1 MIDQDRNNQENL
13 QQGPSEEGPFVE
25 TDAAIR
31 SLSEA
36 LRISFV
42 ILKIIMVVLVVLF
55 LASGLETVGP
65 GEQAIV
71 LRFGKIRGV
80 GEAKILK
87 PRARPYW
94 VFPYPIEEMI
104 KIPVGTMVD
113 LSIRTFWYYQSEQEL
128 LEESQGKRRAPRNDW
143 LDPVKDGYCLTR
155 SPVRADEEV
164 VLGGSDYNIVHSK
177 WQLIYQVADP
187 ELFFKNVYV
196 KDLKPGQVYL
206 DVMTESVEPLLKSIL
221 ENAVAGALVNYTI
234 DEAVKS
240 QDTIRRSVE
249 HLVREK
255 LNSISEGETENICG
269 IKVVSVYLTD
279 ITWPR
284 QVDEAFQ
291 AAHKASQAS
300 QKAISEARTYAQKVL
315 NQTAGPVAESLY
327 EALHDAEVEAATLES
342 LWAQSAGDVQEKL
355 VQARAYATRVEAAAK
370 ANADYFL
377 SLLPEYRKHP
387 EITIQSIYR
396 EAIERV
402 LEGADEKFIIQ
413 PTEGEEIRIHLSRDP
428 EIRRKRARQR
438 ASEKAK
444 EQEQQ

>member
-155 SPVRADEEV
+155 SPVHADEEV

-177 WQLIYQVADP
+177 W
-187 ELFFKNVYV
+187 
-196 KDLKPGQVYL
+196 
-206 DVMTESVEPLLKSIL
+206 
-221 ENAVAGALVNYTI
+221 
-234 DEAVKS
+234 
-240 QDTIRRSVE
+240 
-249 HLVREK
+249 
-255 LNSISEGETENICG
+255 
-269 IKVVSVYLTD
+269 
-279 ITWPR
+279 
-284 QVDEAFQ
+284 
-291 AAHKASQAS
+291 
-300 QKAISEARTYAQKVL
+300 
-315 NQTAGPVAESLY
+315 
-327 EALHDAEVEAATLES
+327 
-342 LWAQSAGDVQEKL
+342 
-355 VQARAYATRVEAAAK
+355 
-370 ANADYFL
+370 
-377 SLLPEYRKHP
+377 
-387 EITIQSIYR
+387 
-396 EAIERV
+396 
-402 LEGADEKFIIQ
+402 
-413 PTEGEEIRIHLSRDP
+413 
-428 EIRRKRARQR
+428 
-438 ASEKAK
+438 
-444 EQEQQ
+444 